1 MVAHELMP
9 AFGRARHRQ
18 PMGLR
23 AHRSLALPASCIHA
37 PVEHRSAG
45 SEQRQ
50 QRRPRSCGDLGRLDP
65 GQGERTGLPQRA
77 LSERCFLALPL
88 PCDRGRCCGWPH
100 LLHHLR
106 RPVPLLAVGS
116 SSGTAPP
123 CPQSCSR
130 NGRLGRLLVGSAGT
144 GSPTSWHPQR
154 SAPSLSWCERRG
166 LARGVGWPP
175 SGLAWW
181 RRSGWRPWPRRTQ
194 SLDPGALSGWRSRA
208 CSHYEIRPGGAPWW
222 GLEAMRAPP
231 GHRCDQTSLPARP
244 QGATCTG
251 QPATFSRYTAVTL
264 NKAPCLNKPS
274 SRHEDATPPDSPA
287 IRSGPETSWRV
298 YIYSKQCF
306 LLYLTKVVFH
316 STAEDYFSIG
326 LGLIGNLRFVGG
338 LLFSLISLA
347 YFTSIF
353 VVVSRELRVYRT
365 GTGRAVTLPTMARNF
380 IYALDASVCERKQ
393 RQAFERE

>member
-1 MVAHELMP
+1 MMIHTMVAHELMP

-45 SEQRQ
+45 SEQRW
-50 QRRPRSCGDLGRLDP
+50 QRRPRICLALHP

-181 RRSGWRPWPRRTQ
+181 QRSGWRPWPRRTQ

-208 CSHYEIRPGGAPWW
+208 CSHYEIRPGGAPYLVGAGGDACSSRTW
-222 GLEAMRAPP
+222 GGIIEGPFELSPPDPFRLYPPGPFRLQPQVLFASTPRSVSRSNFFSSQRAPNA
-231 GHRCDQTSLPARP
+231 H
-244 QGATCTG
+244 
-251 QPATFSRYTAVTL
+251 
-264 NKAPCLNKPS
+264 K
-274 SRHEDATPPDSPA
+274 
-287 IRSGPETSWRV
+287 
-298 YIYSKQCF
+298 
-306 LLYLTKVVFH
+306 
-316 STAEDYFSIG
+316 
-326 LGLIGNLRFVGG
+326 NLR
-338 LLFSLISLA
+338 
-347 YFTSIF
+347 
-353 VVVSRELRVYRT
+353 
-365 GTGRAVTLPTMARNF
+365 
-380 IYALDASVCERKQ
+380 KK
-393 RQAFERE
+393 